1 MIRNVK
7 HAELNISIMA
17 VFLHTQILKIIAEY
31 KCLSCNKSYQR
42 KVYQKLKE
50 RFFNIYKF
58 LTMITI
64 SLFRYY
70 EKVFIL
76 NEYMD
81 DWGKFIETSLPEKG
95 YCFSHLNTEVI
106 TDTDYVHAQ
115 RACKGFEIK
124 NLREYHN
131 LHVQSDT
138 LLLVDVFESFRNMCL
153 EIYDLDPAK
162 ETSAPELAW

>member
-1 MIRNVK
+1 
-7 HAELNISIMA
+7 MA

-81 DWGKFIETSLPEKG
+81 DLGKFIETSLPEKG

>member
-1 MIRNVK
+1 
-7 HAELNISIMA
+7 MA

-115 RACKGFEIK
+115 KACKGFEKKKFKRI
-124 NLREYHN
+124 
-131 LHVQSDT
+131 S
-138 LLLVDVFESFRNMCL
+138 
-153 EIYDLDPAK
+153 
-162 ETSAPELAW
+162 

>member
-1 MIRNVK
+1 
-7 HAELNISIMA
+7 
-17 VFLHTQILKIIAEY
+17 
-31 KCLSCNKSYQR
+31 
-42 KVYQKLKE
+42 
-50 RFFNIYKF
+50 
-58 LTMITI
+58 MITI

-115 RACKGFEIK
+115 KACKGFEIK